1 MSSEGKPQR
10 VKERAILLVE
20 EQVRA
25 WHIAS
30 RKMGWGIRKEEF
42 HGIGIPPS
50 LTDDD
55 LAQGFSGVSLFYGF
69 GDDGS
74 GHADSVLSG
83 KMAWDYACKRKKGKL
98 WQGLAESLCWFCYG
112 MESIKNEIISAAKRI
127 FRSWFHR

>member
-1 MSSEGKPQR
+1 MD
-10 VKERAILLVE
+10 
-20 EQVRA
+20 
-25 WHIAS
+25 
-30 RKMGWGIRKEEF
+30 WGIRKEEF

-83 KMAWDYACKRKKGKL
+83 KMAWDYACKRKKGRV
-98 WQGLAESLCWFCYG
+98 WQGLAESGRVLILVLLWYG
-112 MESIKNEIISAAKRI
+112 EHKERDYQRRKEDFPKLVPQINIQIWQAG
-127 FRSWFHR
+127 